1 MATISTTPKPTYV
14 YDTTTDTWY
23 PVGSVALANMRTFEY
38 FAAQGQTVFTGA
50 DSTGTV
56 MAYTVGGLIVSLNGL
71 VLNPGDDYTA
81 TDGAT
86 ITLSRAASLND
97 TLVVNTFSK
106 FSLPDA
112 YSRAEANTTFAGQ
125 AQLGN
130 RNLLHNGA
138 FSVHQRSTSSTGIT
152 TSGYFTADR
161 WQTIATT
168 PGTWTQ
174 TIENDAPTGSGFR
187 KSLRMLCTA
196 ADSSPAAGDQLWVR
210 QMIEGQDVQR
220 IKNGTTSAE
229 PLTLSFWVKSNVTGT
244 YVVGLWNE
252 DDPNRRIVSAQYTIS
267 ASNTWERKIVTFP
280 ADMAGAAFDNDSNG
294 SLEVHFWLVAGSTY
308 SSGTLA
314 TTWANNN
321 NANRAVGQTN
331 VASSINNTWQL
342 TGVQLEVGTVATP
355 FEFEDYGTTLAKCQR
370 YFRLVEGL
378 SGIAS
383 TSSVYIGHVSLQ
395 PPMRTSTTAS
405 LFDTSI
411 TISDDY
417 SANFTSSGSIVS
429 TNEISAYGGR
439 IHINGF
445 SGLTQARFYGMYNGG
460 PAIALSADL

>member
-1 MATISTTPKPTYV
+1 MATISTQAKPTYV

-23 PVGSVALANMRTFEY
+23 PVGSVALANMRTFE
-38 FAAQGQTVFTGA
+38 FTATQGQTTFSGVDNNSVTLDYIPGNVMVF
-50 DSTGTV
+50 
-56 MAYTVGGLIVSLNGL
+56 LNGIAI
-71 VLNPGDDYTA
+71 VPGEDYTA
-81 TDGAT
+81 TNGT
-86 ITLSRAASLND
+86 SIVLTEAASLND
-97 TLVVNTFSK
+97 VLTVNAFAGFSV
-106 FSLPDA
+106 PNA
-112 YSRAEANTTFAGQ
+112 YTRTEANSTFAGQ

-138 FSVHQRSTSSTGIT
+138 FQVHQRGTSSAGIT

-161 WQTIATT
+161 WQAIATT

-174 TIENDAPTGSGFR
+174 SVENDAPTGSGFR
-187 KSLRMLCTA
+187 KSLQMLCTA
-196 ADSSPAAGDQLWVR
+196 ADSSPAAGDQLWIR

-252 DDPNRRIVSAQYTIS
+252 DDPNRRIISRQYTIS

-280 ADMAGAAFDNDSNG
+280 ADTAGAAFDNDNNG

-331 VASSINNTWQL
+331 VASSTNNTWQL
-342 TGVQLEVGTVATP
+342 TGVQLEAGTVATP

-370 YFRLVEGL
+370 YFRRVGSFIGKAPNTTQVDFPL
-378 SGIAS
+378 SHPDMRAVPTISAS
-383 TSSVYIGHVSLQ
+383 AVIEITDVTTADFSQSSVSF
-395 PPMRTSTTAS
+395 TTVDVDA
-405 LFDTSI
+405 
-411 TISDDY
+411 
-417 SANFTSSGSIVS
+417 
-429 TNEISAYGGR
+429 EGGR
-439 IHINGF
+439 YRASNF
-445 SGLTQARFYGMYNGG
+445 SGLTTGG
-460 PAIALSADL
+460 IYIMDRRTGRGPITLSADL